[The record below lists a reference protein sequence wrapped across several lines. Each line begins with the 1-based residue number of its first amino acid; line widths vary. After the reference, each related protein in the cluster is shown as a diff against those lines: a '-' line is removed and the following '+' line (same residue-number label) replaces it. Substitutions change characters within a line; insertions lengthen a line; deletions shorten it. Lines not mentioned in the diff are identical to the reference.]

1 MSSGSKW
8 NGVVEAAALM
18 NKADSIRTSFLA
30 FQPAAQ
36 LDYIRQQSI
45 QQFAKARVLILRPLQ
60 QHAKGHLVHA
70 FEHLIRLEHP
80 ARNIEES
87 PARCRRRSGNKTVFG
102 MVGKLVRQ
110 VCQRVGL
117 DHRQRTQIVLERQ
130 EDLVERILV
139 PNGINSEQSISGGYS
154 PRIFSFARCHEA
166 AQTFRWSR
174 QNARAYDGIL

>member
-8 NGVVEAAALM
+8 NGILDAAESM
-18 NKADSIRTSFLA
+18 NKTDSSRTTFLA

-80 ARNIEES
+80 ARNIEEL
-87 PARCRRRSGNKTVFG
+87 PARCRRRSGNKIVFG
-102 MVGKLVRQ
+102 VVGKLLRQ
-110 VCQRVGL
+110 VRQRVGL
-117 DHRQRTQIVLERQ
+117 DHRQRTQIVLVREQ
-130 EDLVERILV
+130 DLVERILV
-139 PNGINSEQSISGGYS
+139 PDRINSENSISGGYS
-154 PRIFSFARCHEA
+154 CLRDVMKQHKHS
-166 AQTFRWSR
+166 
-174 QNARAYDGIL
+174 DGRDKTQGHMT